1 MDGCDF
7 LVWDDELEEV
17 EAANP
22 KSWFTTAC
30 KNCERI
36 KEFGREFGREIG
48 QGIGKKFSLFVI
60 GVMCFCSFLSSRSPC
75 RLIITLTRTVI
86 SDGQC

>member
-22 KSWFTTAC
+22 KSRFTTAC

-48 QGIGKKFSLFVI
+48 REIVQGIGNSFKLVI
-60 GVMCFCSFLSSRSPC
+60 GVMMICVVMFAMLLKS
-75 RLIITLTRTVI
+75 I
-86 SDGQC
+86 